1 MQHVEKEVREYLRAG
16 DILIARLK
24 TGAALTAEEL
34 RYVETYTTRIQ
45 SFLKSPENIEAS
57 NGSQGVTVR
66 FTKE

>member
-1 MQHVEKEVREYLRAG
+1 MHQVEKEVREYLRAG

-24 TGAALTAEEL
+24 TGKALTAEEL
-34 RYVETYTTRIQ
+34 QYVETYTTRIQ
-45 SFLKSPENIEAS
+45 SFLKSPS